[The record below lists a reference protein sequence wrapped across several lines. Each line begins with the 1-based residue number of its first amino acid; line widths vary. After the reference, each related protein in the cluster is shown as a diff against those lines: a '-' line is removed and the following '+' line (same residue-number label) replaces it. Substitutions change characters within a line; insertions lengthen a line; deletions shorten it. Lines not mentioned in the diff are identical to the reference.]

1 MRLDKVRM
9 MKKSLSIAFG
19 LATRSS
25 YARLNRVSGF
35 TLIELMIAVV
45 VVAIIAAIAMPNYM
59 QYMERRDL
67 AIARQE
73 ALKIAAELERFKAKN
88 FSYRG
93 FDASYLYAYDGVDA
107 DGDPITES
115 YYNSSTGQLL
125 TPVGSDSNNAKYT
138 ITLLDAVER
147 RPLSGADIAADE
159 DEGISASTI
168 RGLGWVMSVQRAK
181 DSSDE
186 PKQPRNYDLLLN
198 STGLRCMTK
207 TKNTVT
213 GYTNCGTTDSESW

>member
-147 RPLSGADIAADE
+147 RPLSGADIAEDE
-159 DEGISASTI
+159 DEEVSESVV

-181 DSSDE
+181 DSSGE

>member
-1 MRLDKVRM
+1 M

-147 RPLSGADIAADE
+147 RPLSGADIAEDE
-159 DEGISASTI
+159 DEEVSESVV

-181 DSSDE
+181 DSSGE

>member
-1 MRLDKVRM
+1 

-147 RPLSGADIAADE
+147 RPLSGADIAEDE
-159 DEGISASTI
+159 DEEVSESVV

-181 DSSDE
+181 DSSGE